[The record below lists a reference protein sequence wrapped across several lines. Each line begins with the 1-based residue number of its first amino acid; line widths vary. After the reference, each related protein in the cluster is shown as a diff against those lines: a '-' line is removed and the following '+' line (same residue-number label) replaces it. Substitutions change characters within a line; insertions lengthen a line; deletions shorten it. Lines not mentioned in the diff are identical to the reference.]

1 MSNNAQTPKN
11 IVIIGATSAI
21 AKATIRQYA
30 NQNHNLF
37 LAARNAQN
45 LPTIAKDAKVR
56 GANEVFE
63 YVIDLAQHDQ
73 HPAMVDYLFEQ
84 MPEVDVVLIAHG
96 TLPKQNSCETDV
108 ALTMQE
114 INTNGLSVISLL
126 TLLANRLEAQKSG
139 TIAVI
144 SSVAGD
150 RGRQSNYVYGSAKK
164 LVSTFLQ
171 GLRNRLYPSGVNVI
185 DIKPGFVDTPMTAEF
200 DKGALWA
207 QPDDI
212 AKSIIKAINKGKDGT
227 LYTPWFWAGIMLIIR
242 SIPEI
247 IFKRLKL

>member
-1 MSNNAQTPKN
+1 MQNRQN
-11 IVIIGATSAI
+11 ILIIGATSAI
-21 AKATIRQYA
+21 AQATIRLYA
-30 NQNHNLF
+30 KQGHNLF
-37 LAARNAQN
+37 LAARNEES
-45 LPTIAKDAKVR
+45 LMTIANDAKIR

-63 YVIDLAQHDQ
+63 YVIDLGEHHRHAD
-73 HPAMVDYLFEQ
+73 MVEYLFEK
-84 MPEVDVVLIAHG
+84 MPKLDVAVIAHG
-96 TLPKQNSCETDV
+96 TLPDQQACQNDV
-108 ALTMQE
+108 ELTMRE

-126 TLLANRLEAQKSG
+126 TLLANRFEEQKSG

-171 GLRNRLYPSGVNVI
+171 GLRNRLYESGVNVI

-200 DKGALWA
+200 DKGPLWA
-207 QPDDI
+207 KPEDI
-212 AKSIIKAINKGKDGT
+212 AQSIIKGIEKGRQT
-227 LYTPWFWAGIMLIIR
+227 LYTPWFWWGIMLIIR
-242 SIPEI
+242 SIPEV

>member
-1 MSNNAQTPKN
+1 MQNRQN
-11 IVIIGATSAI
+11 ILIIGASSAI
-21 AKATIRQYA
+21 AQATIRLYA
-30 NQNHNLF
+30 KQGHNLF
-37 LAARNAQN
+37 LAARNEES
-45 LPTIAKDAKVR
+45 LTTIANDAKIR

-63 YVIDLAQHDQ
+63 YVIDLGEHHRHAE
-73 HPAMVDYLFEQ
+73 MVEYLFEK
-84 MPEVDVVLIAHG
+84 MPKLDVALIAHG
-96 TLPKQNSCETDV
+96 TLPDQQACQNDV
-108 ALTMQE
+108 ELTMRE

-126 TLLANRLEAQKSG
+126 TLLANRFEAQKSG

-171 GLRNRLYPSGVNVI
+171 GLRNRLYESGVNVI

-200 DKGALWA
+200 DKGPLWA
-207 QPDDI
+207 KPEDI
-212 AKSIIKAINKGKDGT
+212 AQSIIKGIEKGRQT
-227 LYTPWFWAGIMLIIR
+227 LYTPWFWWGIMLIIR
-242 SIPEI
+242 SIPEV